1 MLCGRHKTCLV
12 TIGFSQLEG
21 IDFNETFSIVPN
33 GINLG
38 FASSCSY
45 LGFDVHQIMNVKVS
59 FLDGNLS

>member
-1 MLCGRHKTCLV
+1 VTRHKTCLLA
-12 TIGFSQLEG
+12 IGFSQLEG
-21 IDFNETFSIVPN
+21 IDFNETFSFVPN

-38 FASSCSY
+38 FVSSCSH

>member
-1 MLCGRHKTCLV
+1 VTRHKTCLAA
-12 TIGFSQLEG
+12 IGFSQLEG
-21 IDFNETFSIVPN
+21 INFNEIFSFVPK

-38 FASSCSY
+38 FVSSCNY